1 MKNRKVVLSM
11 ILVMA
16 MLTTMLS
23 GLVASAQADMD
34 TVMFDLQSL
43 GIMVGD
49 ENGEMQLD
57 QPVTRAEFTT
67 IVVRLM

>member
-49 ENGEMQLD
+49 ENG
-57 QPVTRAEFTT
+57 
-67 IVVRLM
+67 